1 MSCWKLEESVAWGMG
16 YLTTQNH
23 ANIRMR
29 LQFGRKL
36 DIIIIIIIIII
47 IVC

>member
-1 MSCWKLEESVAWGMG
+1 MSCWKLEGGVAWGMG

-23 ANIRMR
+23 ANILMR

-36 DIIIIIIIIII
+36 DIYYYYYYYLLEN
-47 IVC
+47 